1 MGVRSGLRQRNSGK
15 GKTDQQ
21 ARVSGLCEALERY
34 SGIFQGD
41 ERRQTARYRELG
53 EAAIQPAACLLFS
66 AAQYRQRQD
75 WNTTN
80 SGYNF
85 VPDPFDEEQAIEWTP
100 VWSLSHHGV
109 KYVPTAFCYY
119 NYPLPPG
126 HRFCRGDSNG
136 NAAGNTLEEA
146 ILQGFMELVER
157 DGVALWWYNRV
168 PRPAVDL
175 ASFDEAYFQAYTA
188 YYAQRGREVW
198 GLDLTSDLTI
208 PVFAAVSR
216 RTDPAGEALVF
227 GFGAHLDPLIG
238 ILRALTEMTQ
248 SLGYF
253 DAWETPD
260 ASPDMEADLREAMQ
274 WWREATL
281 AQHPYL
287 APAPQVPV
295 RTARQYPRQWSEEL
309 RQDVETCV
317 ALAAQQGLET
327 LVLEETRPDI
337 GLPVVKVIVPGLRHF
352 WRRLAPG
359 QLYTVPARLGWLPVP
374 LPEEQL
380 NPTSMFL

>member
-1 MGVRSGLRQRNSGK
+1 V
-15 GKTDQQ
+15 
-21 ARVSGLCEALERY
+21 
-34 SGIFQGD
+34 
-41 ERRQTARYRELG
+41 
-53 EAAIQPAACLLFS
+53 
-66 AAQYRQRQD
+66 
-75 WNTTN
+75 
-80 SGYNF
+80 
-85 VPDPFDEEQAIEWTP
+85 
-100 VWSLSHHGV
+100 
-109 KYVPTAFCYY
+109 
-119 NYPLPPG
+119 
-126 HRFCRGDSNG
+126 
-136 NAAGNTLEEA
+136 
-146 ILQGFMELVER
+146 
-157 DGVALWWYNRV
+157 
-168 PRPAVDL
+168 
-175 ASFDEAYFQAYTA
+175 

-327 LVLEETRPDI
+327 LVLEQTRPDI

-359 QLYTVPARLGWLPVP
+359 RLYTVPARLGWLPVP